1 GNRHKIF
8 INNSSAGYTSKSTT
22 NFALNIEGKG
32 FPQPSASVNTVPDSV
47 FQAVDGRT
55 WYFPEIRNRWSTLGS
70 KSPSDWLAIDFGQP
84 RVISEVRIYPFVDS
98 TTFGIPDD
106 VSIDFKNDKEW
117 VPITISQRIPE
128 KILAN

>member
-1 GNRHKIF
+1 MYGCH
-8 INNSSAGYTSKSTT
+8 
-22 NFALNIEGKG
+22 
-32 FPQPSASVNTVPDSV
+32 DSI

-70 KSPSDWLAIDFGQP
+70 LSSSDWLAIDFGQP

-98 TTFGIPDD
+98 TPFGIPDD

-128 KILAN
+128 KILANTGNRLLFEKVNARIIRINFRHTSKQIAMSEVECY